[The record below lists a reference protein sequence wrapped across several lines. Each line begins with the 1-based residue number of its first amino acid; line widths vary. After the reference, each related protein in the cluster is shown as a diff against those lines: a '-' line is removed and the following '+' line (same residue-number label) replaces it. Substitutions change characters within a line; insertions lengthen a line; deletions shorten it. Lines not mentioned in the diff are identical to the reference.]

1 VLQKVL
7 KKSYCGSLAFCV
19 SCVQNG
25 GWTEK
30 GWEEKMMAAKETGKQ
45 QVIKKGEVAEVP
57 SKQRLNLLITL
68 FLALCALFL
77 WLLRTTP
84 EGQRWLASWQAN
96 WQARRNAA
104 LNQQRFQEALKNDP
118 PLGFPLEKVGI
129 ENLAESE
136 LPILLVVLGRCE
148 GCNEKVVYEWA
159 EMGKWETLSKA
170 VRFVLILQE
179 GLKKVDEIGRD
190 AKGVSLVADEGGEIA
205 RRLNAFFVPR
215 AYGFEDGKLVW
226 VQREGNLGGFE
237 ILERFFEAV
246 KGREKAWLL
255 IDAWSREMRE
265 KAWGKSLVSLEK
277 GVDKR

>member
-1 VLQKVL
+1 LRWRFLEAKIAHG
-7 KKSYCGSLAFCV
+7 KSA
-19 SCVQNG
+19 
-25 GWTEK
+25 
-30 GWEEKMMAAKETGKQ
+30 WEEKMMAAKETGKQ
-45 QVIKKGEVAEVP
+45 QVIKKGEVAEVL

-148 GCNEKVVYEWA
+148 GCNEKGCV
-159 EMGKWETLSKA
+159 
-170 VRFVLILQE
+170 
-179 GLKKVDEIGRD
+179 
-190 AKGVSLVADEGGEIA
+190 
-205 RRLNAFFVPR
+205 
-215 AYGFEDGKLVW
+215 
-226 VQREGNLGGFE
+226 
-237 ILERFFEAV
+237 
-246 KGREKAWLL
+246 
-255 IDAWSREMRE
+255 
-265 KAWGKSLVSLEK
+265 
-277 GVDKR
+277 

>member
-1 VLQKVL
+1 LEAKIAHG
-7 KKSYCGSLAFCV
+7 KLA
-19 SCVQNG
+19 
-25 GWTEK
+25 
-30 GWEEKMMAAKETGKQ
+30 WEEKMMAAKETGKQ

-84 EGQRWLASWQAN
+84 EGQRWLASWQA
-96 WQARRNAA
+96 RRNAA

-148 GCNEKVVYEWA
+148 GCNERVVYEWA

-170 VRFVLILQE
+170 VRFVLVLQE
-179 GLKKVDEIGRD
+179 GMKKVDEIGRD

-205 RRLNAFFVPR
+205 RRLNAFFFLFLVLMGLKVGSWF
-215 AYGFEDGKLVW
+215 GFRGKGIW
-226 VQREGNLGGFE
+226 
-237 ILERFFEAV
+237 ERLRFWRDFL
-246 KGREKAWLL
+246 R
-255 IDAWSREMRE
+255 R
-265 KAWGKSLVSLEK
+265 
-277 GVDKR
+277 

>member
-7 KKSYCGSLAFCV
+7 KKKSYCGSLAFWV

-25 GWTEK
+25 GRKEK

-45 QVIKKGEVAEVP
+45 QVIKKGEVAEVL

-84 EGQRWLASWQAN
+84 EGQRWLASWQA
-96 WQARRNAA
+96 RRNAA
-104 LNQQRFQEALKNDP
+104 LNQQRFQEALKDDP

-148 GCNEKVVYEWA
+148 GCNERVVYEWV
-159 EMGKWETLSKA
+159 EMGKWETLSKV
-170 VRFVLILQE
+170 VRFVLVLQE
-179 GLKKVDEIGRD
+179 GVKKVDEIGRD

-215 AYGFEDGKLVW
+215 AYGFEGGKLVW
-226 VQREGNLGGFE
+226 VQREGNLGEVE

-265 KAWGKSLVSLEK
+265 KAWGKSLVNLEK

>member
-1 VLQKVL
+1 LEAKIAHG
-7 KKSYCGSLAFCV
+7 KLA
-19 SCVQNG
+19 
-25 GWTEK
+25 
-30 GWEEKMMAAKETGKQ
+30 WEEKMMAAKETGKQ
-45 QVIKKGEVAEVP
+45 QVIKKGEVAEVL

-68 FLALCALFL
+68 FLALCALLL

-84 EGQRWLASWQAN
+84 EGQRWLAS

-118 PLGFPLEKVGI
+118 PLGFPLEKVGN

-148 GCNEKVVYEWA
+148 GCNERVVYEWA

-170 VRFVLILQE
+170 VRFVLVLQE
-179 GLKKVDEIGRD
+179 GMKKVDEIGRD
-190 AKGVSLVADEGGEIA
+190 ANGVSLVADEGGEIA

-215 AYGFEDGKLVW
+215 AYGFEGGKLVW
-226 VQREGNLGGFE
+226 VQREGNLGEVE

-246 KGREKAWLL
+246 KGREKARLL

-277 GVDKR
+277 EGDKR

>member
-1 VLQKVL
+1 
-7 KKSYCGSLAFCV
+7 
-19 SCVQNG
+19 
-25 GWTEK
+25 
-30 GWEEKMMAAKETGKQ
+30 MMEAKETGKQ
-45 QVIKKGEVAEVP
+45 QVIKKGEVAEVL

-84 EGQRWLASWQAN
+84 EGQRWLAS

-129 ENLAESE
+129 ENLAESK

-170 VRFVLILQE
+170 VRFVLVLQE
-179 GLKKVDEIGRD
+179 GVKKIDEIGRD
-190 AKGVSLVADEGGEIA
+190 AKGVSLVADEGREIA

-215 AYGFEDGKLVW
+215 AYGFEGGKLVW
-226 VQREGNLGGFE
+226 VQREGNLGEVE
-237 ILERFFEAV
+237 ILEGFFEAV
-246 KGREKAWLL
+246 KGREKARLL

-265 KAWGKSLVSLEK
+265 KAWGKSLVGLEK
-277 GVDKR
+277 GGDKR

>member
-1 VLQKVL
+1 MGCPSSPYPCPQCN
-7 KKSYCGSLAFCV
+7 SQNRYPAGCGAFCIPV
-19 SCVQNG
+19 NPTQPYVCCCPGVWPTPYGPLPDCCVATCVKYDCAPIIPGISCPPYDLDF
-25 GWTEK
+25 T
-30 GWEEKMMAAKETGKQ
+30 
-45 QVIKKGEVAEVP
+45 P
-57 SKQRLNLLITL
+57 SHC
-68 FLALCALFL
+68 F
-77 WLLRTTP
+77 
-84 EGQRWLASWQAN
+84 
-96 WQARRNAA
+96 A
-104 LNQQRFQEALKNDP
+104 LNSRCDTTGPNPLQDNVDEILDP

-148 GCNEKVVYEWA
+148 GCNERVVYEWV

-170 VRFVLILQE
+170 VRFVLVLQE
-179 GLKKVDEIGRD
+179 GVKKVDEIGRD

-215 AYGFEDGKLVW
+215 AYGFEGGKLVW
-226 VQREGNLGGFE
+226 VQREGNLGEVE

-255 IDAWSREMRE
+255 INAWSREMRE
-265 KAWGKSLVSLEK
+265 KAWGKSLVNLEK

>member
-7 KKSYCGSLAFCV
+7 KKKSYCGSLAFWV

-30 GWEEKMMAAKETGKQ
+30 GWEEKMMEAKETGKQ

-84 EGQRWLASWQAN
+84 EGQRWLASWQA
-96 WQARRNAA
+96 RRNAA

-148 GCNEKVVYEWA
+148 GCNERVVYEWV

-170 VRFVLILQE
+170 VRFVLVLQE
-179 GLKKVDEIGRD
+179 GTEKVDEIGKD

-215 AYGFEDGKLVW
+215 AYGFEGGKLVW
-226 VQREGNLGGFE
+226 VQREGNLGEVE